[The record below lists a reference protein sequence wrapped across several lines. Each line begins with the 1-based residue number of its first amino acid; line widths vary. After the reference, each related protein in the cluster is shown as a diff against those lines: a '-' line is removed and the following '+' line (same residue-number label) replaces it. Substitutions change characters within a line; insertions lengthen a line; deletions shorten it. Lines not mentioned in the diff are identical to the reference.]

1 MWYNNNVI
9 RGVGTPSPNKRKEV
23 IEMKRFKVVAKGTVM
38 DVEINLRTMF
48 EAYEVFDEIRDS
60 GSYNK
65 VYVMDN
71 ETGEIYRTFDISMQA
86 GGMMVQEWY
95 TLG

>member
-1 MWYNNNVI
+1 
-9 RGVGTPSPNKRKEV
+9 
-23 IEMKRFKVVAKGTVM
+23 MKKFKVTANSTIM
-38 DVEINLRTMF
+38 DIEINLRTKF

-60 GSYNK
+60 GSYHK

-71 ETGEIYRTFDISMQA
+71 ETGELYRTYDISQQA
-86 GGMMVQEWY
+86 GGVMIQEWY